1 METKPFGNVENGQIY
16 HWEQGNKLLGTL
28 TVGLQI
34 EKNVGHGISAFSH
47 KF

>member
-16 HWEQGNKLLGTL
+16 HWESWEQGNKLLGTL

-34 EKNVGHGISAFSH
+34 EKKCGLWY
-47 KF
+47 